1 MDQPRPAGQRD
12 VTQGLLAQL
21 WPEDAPGARCIVSMR
36 AGGIRH
42 HWLETTQAAADLV
55 ADLERLACD
64 IYFAPFLFPP
74 DSRRTADAAQAARAL
89 WLDID
94 CGEDKEYPDRGAAA
108 QALLAWCDRSGVPYP
123 TVVVSSGYGLH
134 VYWVLDRPYPRM
146 EWLPVAQHLKQAAA
160 LHQLRCDPVR
170 TADPASIL
178 RVPGTTNH
186 KRGEAAPVRTLGDT
200 GKTYSLAEFRA
211 ALPAVGPV
219 AVVAP
224 STRQRTEWD
233 IPADFPPT
241 DANKINAR
249 CGQLGHVMLTQG
261 AVGEPLWRA
270 ALSVWWRC
278 TDGRSLIH
286 TWSQGDSRY
295 KPAETARKAEG
306 TAGPATC
313 DHFAS
318 VNPLGCEGCPFAG
331 KISSPISLGVA
342 DAPVVAPGDDSEGE
356 QGSQMFGAVRAQG
369 YIINEQ
375 GVWTEAVSSET
386 GPKQISEVPV
396 WIEEVR
402 VMARRTDERG
412 HTSLQLAWLDVRGQ
426 PRHALLDAA
435 ELTDQRLFLRW
446 LADHHLASFIMNPLA
461 MTRYISKLDAATLR
475 QRHARVVYGR
485 LGWHDGGRL
494 FVLGDKAVGP
504 KGVTDTVVESSN
516 TIAQLSPRGSAAAW
530 RQATT
535 PLGRPEYATH
545 AFVVLAGLGAPL
557 LHLRNWHGAVVA
569 LTGSSGFGKTL
580 AASFA
585 LSAFVD
591 PDLVL
596 ETGGSTLN
604 GIEGR
609 LVAHQHVP
617 VLVDEVTGLS
627 PEVLGKLIYMAAN
640 GRSRG
645 AKTRTGKDRPTHT
658 WATTTFLTS
667 NHSILDRAHSQI
679 EEAHRR
685 RLIELPVTQCID
697 RATALGLVAA
707 IRDHAGAAA
716 APYLQLLIRHRAQ
729 LPKVLDTVERYVSAL
744 LEASS
749 VDRFAVWALTSALV
763 GGLLGRMAGI
773 IDFDPVAVV
782 KQIIGTAKQEVQALP
797 TDEERAFTALSEFL
811 VTYSRNVCSWPATGI
826 GTPTDNPVAR
836 VTDGRLFVRATAINT
851 YWADEHINRASIKEW
866 LAQVT
871 INRQKARLAPG
882 TVPVDCYVFDMAKLG
897 ITEADI
903 RELEK

>member
-1 MDQPRPAGQRD
+1 MSS
-12 VTQGLLAQL
+12 GLLARL
-21 WPEDAPGARCIVSMR
+21 WPDDAPGARCVVSMR

-42 HWLETTQAAADLV
+42 HWARTTQEAEALV
-55 ADLERLACD
+55 ADLERTACD
-64 IYFAPFLFPP
+64 IYFAPFLFPAG
-74 DSRRTADAAQAARAL
+74 SRRTADAAQVARAL

-94 CGEDKEYPDRGAAA
+94 CGEGKEYPDRGTAA
-108 QALLAWCDRSGVPYP
+108 QALVQWCERSGVPHP
-123 TVVVSSGYGLH
+123 SVLVSSGYGLH
-134 VYWVLDRPYPRM
+134 VYWVLDRPYPRT

-186 KRGEAAPVRTLGDT
+186 KRGEAAPVKVLADT
-200 GKTYSLAEFRA
+200 GKTLTLAEFRA

-219 AVVAP
+219 SVVPA
-224 STRQRTEWD
+224 SSRARTEWD
-233 IPADFPPT
+233 VPVNFPPA

-249 CGQLGHVMLTQG
+249 CGQLGHVALTRG
-261 AVGEPLWRA
+261 AVSEPLWRA

-278 TDGRSLIH
+278 VDGRALIH

-295 KPAETARKAEG
+295 TSAETTRKAEG

-313 DHFAS
+313 AHFAS
-318 VNPLGCEGCPFAG
+318 VNPLGCEGCPFVG
-331 KISSPISLGVA
+331 KLTSPITLGVA
-342 DAPVVAPGDDSEGE
+342 DTPVQPVGE
-356 QGSQMFGAVRAQG
+356 SGETAASRFGSVRASG
-369 YIINEQ
+369 FTITEQ
-375 GVWTEAVSSET
+375 GVWSEPVT
-386 GPKQISEVPV
+386 PDSQPKKVSEVPLWV
-396 WIEEVR
+396 EEVR
-402 VMARRTDERG
+402 VMARRADERG
-412 HTSLQLAWLDVRGQ
+412 HTSIQLAWLDVRGQ
-426 PRHALLDAA
+426 QHRALLDAA
-435 ELTDQRLFLRW
+435 ELTDMRLFMRW
-446 LADHHLASFIMNPLA
+446 LADHHLASFIMHPQL

-475 QRHARVVYGR
+475 QRHARTVYSR

-504 KGVTDTVVESSN
+504 RGVVDTVVESSN
-516 TIAQLSPRGSAAAW
+516 TIAQLSPKGSADAW
-530 RQATT
+530 RQATV
-535 PLGRPEYATH
+535 PLGRPEYAVH

-557 LHLRNWHGAVVA
+557 LAMRNWAGSVVA

-580 AASFA
+580 TAQFA
-585 LSAFVD
+585 LSAFVN

-596 ETGGSTLN
+596 ETGASTLN

-609 LVAHQHVP
+609 MVAHQHVP

-627 PEVLGKLIYMAAN
+627 PDVLGKLIYMAAN

-729 LPKVLDTVERYVSAL
+729 LPKVLDAVEKYVSGL

-749 VDRFAVWALTSALV
+749 VDRFAVWSLTSALV
-763 GGLLGRMAGI
+763 GGLLGRMAGV

-782 KQIIGTAKQEVQALP
+782 KQIIGTAKQDVQALP
-797 TDEERAFTALSEFL
+797 SDEERAFTALSEFL
-811 VTYSRNVCSWPATGI
+811 VTYSRNVCSWPSSGI

-836 VTDGRLFVRATAINT
+836 ITDGRLFVRAASINAH
-851 YWADEHINRASIKEW
+851 WADEHINRAAIKEW

-903 RELEK
+903 RELEKPPG